1 MELSALFNLHLT
13 RINGFLPPRRGYS
26 TREGE
31 PFTAILDGANIAY
44 YMQNFDQGK
53 FNVYQIA
60 FIQEAL
66 EKMDEN
72 TLVIMPYKYCLPFFT
87 TSGSRGGKQ
96 HMSDREMDILLR

>member
-1 MELSALFNLHLT
+1 L
-13 RINGFLPPRRGYS
+13 LPSCDYS
-26 TREGE
+26 TRKGE

-60 FIQEAL
+60 FIQNAL
-66 EKMDEN
+66 ERMGEN
-72 TLVIMPYKYCLPFFT
+72 TLVVMPYKYCLPYFT

-96 HMSDREMDILLR
+96 HMSDRERDVLLR